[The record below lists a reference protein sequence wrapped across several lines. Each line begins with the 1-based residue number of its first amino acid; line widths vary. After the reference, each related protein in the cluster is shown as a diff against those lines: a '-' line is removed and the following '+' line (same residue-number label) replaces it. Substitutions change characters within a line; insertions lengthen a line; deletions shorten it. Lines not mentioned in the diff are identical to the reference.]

1 MVSSVMTVGKKL
13 VAFDKVTLAAGEK
26 KTVSI
31 SLQKDDFALINA
43 NCEKVVEPGEFVVM
57 AGKSS
62 KDEDLLKVN
71 VVL

>member
-1 MVSSVMTVGKKL
+1 M
-13 VAFDKVTLAAGEK
+13 VAFDKVTLVAGEK

-43 NCEKVVEPGEFVVM
+43 NYEKVVEPGEFVVM

-62 KDEDLLKVN
+62 KDEDLLKVS
-71 VVL
+71 VII